1 MKLFNSFK
9 AAKKLINETEFVRIY
24 KLIHGEKEYKII
36 ITKRFANKHTII
48 HFANNTVCWEQIPRF
63 PRLVGKPYGE
73 KIPIYKFYGDKFLNT
88 LFVVKGSPLG
98 DEGLDDGIFR
108 SPKRYNEN
116 FVNCMTYKKF
126 KNM

>member
-1 MKLFNSFK
+1 MKLFNSYK
-9 AAKKLINETEFVRIY
+9 NAKKLIDETEFVRIY

-48 HFANNTVCWEQIPRF
+48 HFTDNTIFMEQIPHF
-63 PRLVGKPYGE
+63 PRLAGRPYGD

-98 DEGLDDGIFR
+98 DEGLDNGIFR

>member
-9 AAKKLINETEFVRIY
+9 AAKKLINETEFVKIY

-48 HFANNTVCWEQIPRF
+48 HFTDNTIFWEQIPHF
-63 PRLVGKPYGE
+63 PRLAGRP
-73 KIPIYKFYGDKFLNT
+73 YGDKFLNT